1 MIPRPSAKTA
11 TKTNRHAGIAWLLLA
26 AGLLGVSRTHAQNDN
41 DVFVLTALPA
51 TYSVTHALAEG
62 TAIAVENLPERGRR
76 MSALPNLLNQSADR
90 YADTLS
96 RAEAVV
102 TIGKLWREDPLFIAA
117 RRFNI
122 RVVDIDAT
130 KPWSTTLEGISVALE
145 PRQSA
150 PWAENET
157 GTREPSV
164 HFWLSPANGA
174 RMAEIIAADLVRL
187 SPEDQ
192 AAIEA
197 NLAALR
203 RELLGLKVEFELKF
217 AELADVTLFA
227 LASEFVYLTS
237 DMGLYVDAW
246 FVKQDIDWTES
257 DLAAFGAYL
266 RDNDIGVV
274 VHKWEPEE
282 RIRGAIEA
290 NGARLAVLDT
300 LEAGIVEDGRLMPR
314 SYLELMRNNLEA
326 LHATLEAHNSGQED

>member
-1 MIPRPSAKTA
+1 MRTNRCRRVARGCTMIPGPSGKTA
-11 TKTNRHAGIAWLLLA
+11 TKTNRRVGIAWLLLA
-26 AGLLGVSRTHAQNDN
+26 AGLLGASSTHAQD
-41 DVFVLTALPA
+41 DDGVVVLTALPA
-51 TYSVTHALAEG
+51 TYSVAHGLADG
-62 TAIAVENLPERGRR
+62 TGIVVENLPERGRR

-96 RAEAVV
+96 RADAVV

-122 RVVDIDAT
+122 RVIDIDAT

-150 PWAENET
+150 PWAESDA

-164 HFWLSPANGA
+164 HYWLSPANGA
-174 RMAEIIAADLVRL
+174 RMAEIIAADLLRL

-203 RELLGLKVEFELKF
+203 RELLGLKVEYELKF

-227 LASEFVYLTS
+227 LASEFVYLTN
-237 DMGLYVDAW
+237 DMGPSTSTRGSSSRTSSGRKRISRSSTPICATTGSAW
-246 FVKQDIDWTES
+246 SFTNGNPTNES
-257 DLAAFGAYL
+257 VARSNLPAHALPSSTHSKAGSW
-266 RDNDIGVV
+266 RMGV
-274 VHKWEPEE
+274 
-282 RIRGAIEA
+282 
-290 NGARLAVLDT
+290 
-300 LEAGIVEDGRLMPR
+300 
-314 SYLELMRNNLEA
+314 
-326 LHATLEAHNSGQED
+326 